1 MSGRPDFPFASSLIY
16 HRPVSE
22 DGDGKKQADDAVPRR
37 SRDVPETR
45 KHESQ
50 PKMEA
55 VRPSQSLLDIAA
67 PPTYPDDGPVS
78 GLLRTI
84 DRYLGIGEQ
93 GLLFATLSAV
103 VLVAVAHALLDKIS
117 GNGLW
122 WSYDVIRGGT
132 FTVAMIGAAF
142 ATHQQRHLAMDL
154 ISRRLPP
161 RARLVLAAVLEA
173 FTIAIALLLV
183 KSGLHQV
190 TSAGDET
197 GRHLLE
203 SKHVAKFLP
212 LGAGLIAVHAALHL
226 FIDIDY
232 LRRGKVMPERAR
244 SGH

>member
-1 MSGRPDFPFASSLIY
+1 MVIY
-16 HRPVSE
+16 HRAVST
-22 DGDGKKQADDAVPRR
+22 DGDGKETDDAVPKRT
-37 SRDVPETR
+37 RDVPETR
-45 KHESQ
+45 KHDSK
-50 PKMEA
+50 PTMEA
-55 VRPSQSLLDIAA
+55 VRPSQSLLDLAA
-67 PPTYPDDGPVS
+67 PPSFPDDGSVS
-78 GLLRTI
+78 GRLRLV
-84 DRYLGIGEQ
+84 DKYLGIAEQ
-93 GLLFATLSAV
+93 ALLFATLAVV
-103 VLVAVAHALLDKIS
+103 VLVASSHAIIEKATEH
-117 GNGLW
+117 GLW
-122 WSYDVIRGGT
+122 WSYDVIRAGT